1 MRPNY
6 TGHTKT
12 TNTYNTRRINMD
24 FESLKKSSSNFD
36 AITKALET
44 KLAPEDQSN
53 KNKYQDDRL
62 WKPELDK
69 TGNGYAVIRFLP
81 ASNGE
86 EMPWQRVWTHAF
98 QDKGG
103 WFIENSLTT
112 LNQKDPVSEENTRL
126 WNTGVD
132 SDKEIARKRKRKLS
146 YYSNIYVVSDP
157 KHPEN
162 EGKVFLFKFGK
173 KIFDKITEAMNP
185 EFADEVPVN
194 PFDLWDGANFKL
206 KIRNVEGY
214 RNYDKSEFADKEP
227 VMGGDDD
234 KLENLWKQEYSLKEF
249 LEEKNFKSYDVLK
262 ARLDKVLGFE
272 GEVAPRTTAED
283 AVVEA
288 VSPSNY
294 ELDSGLSQVDAAIA
308 SDGDDDLDYF
318 KNLAEG

>member
-1 MRPNY
+1 MNSFANLKRNRSSLDKL
-6 TGHTKT
+6 TKAIETT
-12 TNTYNTRRINMD
+12 TNPTQDSNSNEDTR
-24 FESLKKSSSNFD
+24 F
-36 AITKALET
+36 
-44 KLAPEDQSN
+44 
-53 KNKYQDDRL
+53 
-62 WKPELDK
+62 WKPEVDK
-69 TGNGYAVIRFLP
+69 AGNGMAVIRFLP
-81 ASNGE
+81 APAVDGDDAL
-86 EMPWQRVWTHAF
+86 PWVRVFSHGF
-98 QDKGG
+98 QGPGG
-103 WFIENSLTT
+103 WYIENSLTT
-112 LNQKDPVSEENTRL
+112 LNQKDPVSEYNSTL
-126 WNTGVD
+126 WNSGIEAN
-132 SDKEIARKRKRKLS
+132 KEIARKQKRRLH
-146 YYSNIYVVSDP
+146 YISNILVVSDP
-157 KHPEN
+157 AHPEN
-162 EGKVFLFKFGK
+162 EGQVRLFKFGK

-249 LEEKNFKSYDVLK
+249 LEEKNFKSYEVLK

-272 GEVAPRTTAED
+272 GEVTPRTTAED

-288 VSPSNY
+288 ISPSSY
-294 ELDSGLSQVDAAIA
+294 ELDSGLNQVDAAIA